1 MAIRLE
7 KAGIEDAKAL
17 HAMQVKA
24 FLPLLEKYQ
33 DTETNPASESLEKTL
48 YRISDPLTG
57 FYKILRDNILVG
69 GIAVKHIAP
78 KTIFLGPIFIDPGF
92 HNQKIAQK
100 ALELIEDRLPDV
112 DVFELATILQEEAN
126 VHLYEKMGY
135 ACTGEQKKINTSI
148 HLVFYRKNL
157 FQA

>member
-1 MAIRLE
+1 MTISLE

-48 YRISDPLTG
+48 YRITDPLRG

-69 GIAVKHIAP
+69 GIAIKHIAP
-78 KTIFLGPIFIDPGF
+78 KIIFLGPIFVDPAF
-92 HNQKIAQK
+92 RNQKIAQK
-100 ALELIEDRLPDV
+100 ALELIEGISPSIDF
-112 DVFELATILQEEAN
+112 FELATILQETGN
-126 VHLYEKMGY
+126 IYLYEKMGY
-135 ACTGEQKKINTSI
+135 VSTGEQKKINTSI
-148 HLVFYRKNL
+148 DLVFYRKNL
-157 FQA
+157 LHA